1 MPKALKYL
9 LVGIAALLAIV
20 IAAIGVFAATFDP
33 NDYKPLLIRMAQEK
47 TQRTLSIPGEIHLSF
62 FPRLGLDLGR
72 ISISEH
78 KGSAEFASV
87 DSAKVSLALIPLLS
101 KQVVVDRIAIDGL
114 RASIRRN
121 KDGTSNYDD
130 FVPKEE
136 PQAGG
141 GGAEPLVLDIDSI
154 DIRNASL
161 SFDDRQNGR
170 RFDFSNLLLETGK
183 IADGVP
189 GKLTLQADVRGN
201 EPEVNARVTAS
212 TGYTLALQR
221 QHYTLKALDAEL
233 RGGLAGMNDL
243 LLRISGDADIASASR
258 RFHLNG
264 IKVSATGKR
273 AGDTFDI
280 RADLP
285 KLAVT
290 DTQVSGGKLAGE
302 AKLTGGARNVT
313 ANFSVPSFE
322 GTPDAFRIPSLDLDG
337 AIREDKL
344 DARFKV
350 SGALAGNID
359 TLVFSS
365 PQLSVALSGK
375 QGKEGDKALNGTLT
389 TPLSVNLKT
398 RLIDMPKL
406 ALALNL
412 PNPGGGGAMA
422 FKAAGNANVHLG
434 RESAAATLNGKL
446 DQSTFN
452 AKLGIAGFSSGAYT
466 FDIGVDKLD
475 LDRYR
480 AKAAPATAQV
490 PAQGAANAKGTA
502 GDQPMDFSALQKLH
516 AVGSVRVGALRFA
529 NINTSDVRFDLRS
542 AKGRLDVSPMSAK
555 LYGGSAQ
562 GALTIS
568 DGKPAHLALR
578 QNLAGINV
586 GPLLKD
592 AIGKDPIEGRGNV
605 QLDVTTSGASAE
617 QFKRG
622 LGGNARLELRD
633 GAIRGVNIA
642 QAVRSARTKIDAL
655 RGKESGNATQ
665 SGTGSVN
672 EKTDF
677 SELTATFRIASG
689 VARNDDL
696 QIKSPLIRV
705 AGSGDIDLGAGR
717 LDYLARTTV
726 VSTLQGQGGP
736 ELQALKGVTVPVR
749 LSGPFDAI
757 SWRID
762 VAGMASE
769 LAKQKFEERK
779 GELKE
784 KAEKALGTEK
794 EKLRDQLKEQ
804 LKGLLGR

>member
-20 IAAIGVFAATFDP
+20 IAAIGVFAAAFDP

-47 TQRTLSIPGEIHLSF
+47 TQRTLSIPGEIRLSF

-72 ISISEH
+72 ISLSEH

-87 DSAKVSLALIPLLS
+87 DSAKISLALIPLLS

-121 KDGTSNYDD
+121 KDGTGNYDD
-130 FVPKEE
+130 LLPKEE
-136 PQAGG
+136 QQAGG
-141 GGAEPLVLDIDSI
+141 GGAEPLALDIDGV

-161 SFDDRQNGR
+161 DFDDRQNGR
-170 RFDFSNLLLETGK
+170 KFAISNLRLETGK
-183 IADGVP
+183 IAEGVP
-189 GKLTLQADVRGN
+189 GKLKLQADIRGN

-212 TGYTLALQR
+212 AGYTLALQR

-243 LLRISGDADIASASR
+243 QLRISGDADIESASR
-258 RFHLNG
+258 RFYLNA

-273 AGDTFDI
+273 AGEPFDI

-290 DTQVSGGKLAGE
+290 DAQVSGGKLAGE
-302 AKLTGGARNVT
+302 AKLAGGARNVT

-322 GTPDAFRIPSLDLDG
+322 GTPDAFRLPALDLDA

-344 DARFKV
+344 DARLKV
-350 SGALAGNID
+350 RGALAGNID
-359 TLVFSS
+359 KLVFSS

-375 QGKEGDKALNGTLT
+375 QGDTALNGTMT
-389 TPLSVNLKT
+389 TPLSVNLKMQQ
-398 RLIDMPKL
+398 IDLPKL
-406 ALALNL
+406 AVDLSL
-412 PNPGGGGAMA
+412 PNPGGGTLAL
-422 FKAAGNANVHLG
+422 KAAGNANLHLA

-452 AKLGIAGFSSGAYT
+452 AKLGIAGFSSGPYT

-480 AKAAPATAQV
+480 AKPAAASAQA
-490 PAQGAANAKGTA
+490 PAQGATNARGA
-502 GDQPMDFSALQKLH
+502 SGGQPVDFSALQKLR
-516 AVGSVRVGALRFA
+516 ASGSVRVGALRFA
-529 NINTSDVRFDLRS
+529 NINTSDVRFDLHS
-542 AKGRLDVSPMSAK
+542 AKGRLEVNPVSAK

-568 DGKPAHLALR
+568 DGKPARIALR
-578 QNLAGINV
+578 QDLAGINI

-592 AIGKDPIEGRGNV
+592 AIGKDPIEGKGNV
-605 QLDVTTSGASAE
+605 QLDVTTSGASVE
-617 QFKRG
+617 QFRRG

-642 QAVRSARTKIDAL
+642 QAVRSARTKIDTL
-655 RGKESGNATQ
+655 RGKESANATQ
-665 SGTGSVN
+665 SGTGSIN

-677 SELTATFRIASG
+677 SELTATFRIANG

-696 QIKSPLIRV
+696 QIKSPLVRV

-736 ELQALKGVTVPVR
+736 ELQALKGITVPVR

-757 SWRID
+757 GWRID